1 MEVETRIL
9 LTALRN
15 FLDRPEV
22 KDKTMTAVMP
32 VNPKLGDLSGKIVDV
47 PLTSVFQGLTNKL
60 SFTDMAKTLDDNND
74 VVRIFIEELS
84 NELQGYTPSVEDSDV
99 SFKDRGKA
107 VDAVAEGL
115 VVDHGGDA
123 ASNVDNDVN
132 DILEDDDH
140 GKDEQVE

>member
-15 FLDRPEV
+15 FLDRNEV
-22 KDKTMTAVMP
+22 KDKKITAVMP
-32 VNPKLGDLSGKIVDV
+32 VNPKLGDLSGKVVDI

-84 NELQGYTPSVEDSDV
+84 NELQDYTPPVEDADV
-99 SFKDRGKA
+99 SIKDRKKI
-107 VDAVAEGL
+107 VDDVAEVLSSG
-115 VVDHGGDA
+115 VDD
-123 ASNVDNDVN
+123 SDKDVN
-132 DILEDDDH
+132 DSEDDH
-140 GKDEQVE
+140 GKDEKVEG

>member
-22 KDKTMTAVMP
+22 KDKKMTAVMP
-32 VNPKLGDLSGKIVDV
+32 VNPKLGDLSGKTVEI
-47 PLTSVFQGLTNKL
+47 PMTSVFQGLTNKL

-84 NELQGYTPSVEDSDV
+84 NELKDYTPSVEDADV
-99 SFKDRGKA
+99 SIKEKKKI
-107 VDAVAEGL
+107 VDDVADVLTSGVDDSDK
-115 VVDHGGDA
+115 VVNN
-123 ASNVDNDVN
+123 S
-132 DILEDDDH
+132 EDDH
-140 GKDEQVE
+140 GKDE

>member
-32 VNPKLGDLSGKIVDV
+32 VNPRLGDLSGKTVDV

-84 NELQGYTPSVEDSDV
+84 NELQGYTPPIEDSGV
-99 SFKDRGKA
+99 SIKEKKKI
-107 VDAVAEGL
+107 VDDVAEDL
-115 VVDHGGDA
+115 
-123 ASNVDNDVN
+123 SSDVAES
-132 DILEDDDH
+132 DKGVLEDDDH
-140 GKDEQVE
+140 GKDEQVTE